1 MSACP
6 SHHQPGHQAAHQEE
20 AEAEGD
26 GGGGVTEVALA
37 ETHVHL
43 QGNEELVREI
53 RVSFRLNGNVRQVRH
68 LLVSELDEGAALL
81 VVARR
86 PLHALSLR
94 GDAVVVVSEVLVQPL
109 HYLMRNIMKSW

>member
-6 SHHQPGHQAAHQEE
+6 SHHQPGCQEAHQEE
-20 AEAEGD
+20 AEAEGE
-26 GGGGVTEVALA
+26 GGDGVTEVALA

-43 QGNEELVREI
+43 LGNEELVREI
-53 RVSFRLNGNVRQVRH
+53 RGSFRLNGNVRQVRH

-94 GDAVVVVSEVLVQPL
+94 GDAVVVVSEVLVQAL